1 LGGEDRLHGLG
12 TFPAPVLLP
21 LSTGTQ
27 GRDMRTY
34 VQKGFTLIELMIV
47 VAIIAILAA
56 IAIPAYQD
64 YVARSQVTAGLA
76 DITAGKSLY
85 EAHIVATSSTSF
97 LPGEIGLH
105 DPTARCNPIT
115 MDPDPNNGY
124 IECTLVGN
132 PKINGSHIR
141 IERDSSG
148 HWTCTT
154 DVAYEKYFPDGCT
167 SG

>member
-1 LGGEDRLHGLG
+1 
-12 TFPAPVLLP
+12 
-21 LSTGTQ
+21 
-27 GRDMRTY
+27 MRTY
-34 VQKGFTLIELMIV
+34 IQNGFTLIDLMIV

-85 EAHIVATSSTSF
+85 EAHILATSATSF
-97 LPGEIGLH
+97 NPGDIGLQ
-105 DPTARCNPIT
+105 DPTTRCNPIT

-124 IECTLVGN
+124 IECTLVGT
-132 PKINGSHIR
+132 PKIAGSHIR
-141 IERDSSG
+141 IERNSAG

-154 DVAYEKYFPDGCT
+154 DVANDKYKPAGCT
-167 SG
+167 